1 MKTNIEL
8 IVFRVGEEILAVNI
22 KEVKEV
28 STSSRIYPIPK
39 VSEFILGNINIRG
52 TVWLLLDLERILL
65 KKSSKSLSKKYY
77 LLTKG
82 DNKVAFQCDEI
93 IDILEVIP
101 GEIQKIEVDN
111 EEAKQFFTGQV
122 YYDNR
127 IIPIISFSNFLET
140 DLDKLSEINF
150 EEIIR

>member
-8 IVFRVGEEILAVNI
+8 IVFRVDEEIFAVNI
-22 KEVKEV
+22 KEIKEV
-28 STSSRIYPIPK
+28 STSLKIYPIPK
-39 VSEFILGNINIRG
+39 VSEYILGNINIRG
-52 TVWLLLDLERILL
+52 TVWVLLDLEKILL
-65 KKSSKSLSKKYY
+65 KRSSKSLSKKYY

-101 GEIQKIEVDN
+101 GEIQKIEADN
-111 EEAKQFFTGQV
+111 EEAKQFFAGQV

-127 IIPIISFSNFLET
+127 VIPIISLSKFLEA